1 MAEDINKLISDLKK
15 LQKEYTTL
23 TTKKAPLFDTS
34 EVENVKNAIEAIS
47 TSIEKAKEEALRLE
61 SGFNG
66 VYGELQGILSE
77 LSATESATNK
87 VTKAFRGVSNITRD
101 LRNDQNDLYEL
112 TLKDLKKR
120 QEKLKDLN
128 AEVKY
133 QADIVAQKYKGNKA
147 EQTGLLYGKD
157 GRMLNEGALKVRAL
171 SLGMTVKQLKN
182 DAAILTGKKEEF
194 KALTDANIE
203 IEKRIKKEEQIN
215 ELMGLGGAAV
225 EAVGGAL
232 DKLGMGGLKNALGLN
247 EVQDEM
253 RSIAKK
259 RLKEIKEG
267 LKEGEKA
274 TLSFSDKMKVL
285 KGGVKKAGEQLIQNL
300 KDPLAIA
307 GFLATQLIDALMSVD
322 KQTGELAKNF
332 GISYDQALGIKSEL
346 TSAANQSYL
355 LNINSK
361 GLVES
366 FITLNNVFGT
376 FAQINEQVLE
386 DFSRLTNE
394 AFISGEAATFLYKTT
409 LLTGKGLEESTKEF
423 LGQATA
429 LAAQNGLALNQKQI
443 LESVKNISTA
453 TLLQLQGQPE
463 ALAEAVVNAK
473 ALGLSLDKVE
483 QIASSL
489 LNFESSI
496 SNEIE
501 AELLTG
507 KQLNLERARLAA
519 LNGDI
524 ATVAEEIAGQIGT
537 AADFTKMNVIQ
548 QEALA
553 KSVGMTR
560 DDLAKSLMEREA
572 MAKLSDQEGK
582 TAQERFNNL
591 VKEVG
596 LEEAKKR
603 LGDEQ
608 LANLYGQQNTQEKF
622 AAAVEKLK
630 EIFVS
635 IATPILQIISP
646 FMDLVTTILPAVN
659 FLLQP
664 ILGTIK
670 FIGESFQFF
679 VGGVKEAFSYLSF
692 IGDLVSP
699 IYESI
704 KGMVENSTVLSTT
717 FEVIGGIL
725 KFIVGMLTTA
735 YLIEQGRLLISK
747 LTNKE
752 KKVGLIFSLREKA
765 ATVANFLLEIG
776 KAAITAFTSVA
787 KIPIIGPAL
796 GIAAAAG
803 AAALGYSYLKGNDV
817 MSPGDG
823 SGYGKRTLMGPEGAI
838 ALNNK
843 DTVIAGTNLFDGG
856 KEKMEASQNNNISI
870 NITPLIERMSAVEN
884 VLIQILNK
892 EGDVY
897 IDGAKV
903 GKTVALATSR
913 LG

>member
-15 LQKEYTTL
+15 LQKEYTAL
-23 TTKKAPLFDTS
+23 TSKKAPLFDTS
-34 EVENVKNAIEAIS
+34 NVENTKNAIESIS

-66 VYGELQGILSE
+66 VYGEIQGIVSE
-77 LSATESATNK
+77 LSSTESATKK
-87 VTKAFRGVSNITRD
+87 VEKAFKGISSITRD
-101 LRNDQNDLYEL
+101 LRNDQNGLYQL
-112 TLKDLKKR
+112 SLKDLKKR
-120 QEKLKDLN
+120 QEKLRDLD
-128 AEVKY
+128 AEARY
-133 QADIVAQKYKGNKA
+133 QADIVAQRYEGTKA
-147 EQTGLLYGKD
+147 QQTGLLYGKD
-157 GRMLNEGALKVRAL
+157 NKILNEGALKVRAK
-171 SLGMTVKQLKN
+171 SLGITVKQLEN
-182 DAAILTGKKEEF
+182 DAAILVGKKEEF
-194 KALTDANIE
+194 KALTDVNIE
-203 IEKRIKKEEQIN
+203 LEKRIKKEEQIN

-232 DKLGMGGLKNALGLN
+232 DKLGMSSLKNALGLN

-253 RSIAKK
+253 RSIAEE

-267 LKEGEKA
+267 LGEGEEA
-274 TLSFSDKMKVL
+274 TLSFGDKMKVL
-285 KGGVKKAGEQLIQNL
+285 KGGIKEAGKQLIQNL

-307 GFLATQLIDALMSVD
+307 GFLATQLIDALMAVD
-322 KQTGELAKNF
+322 KQSGALAKNF
-332 GISYDQALGIKSEL
+332 GISYDQALALNSEL
-346 TSAANQSYL
+346 NTTANLSGE
-355 LNINSK
+355 LNVTTAN
-361 GLVES
+361 LVES
-366 FITLNNVFGT
+366 FTALNNKYGT
-376 FAQINEQVLE
+376 FASLNSKTLT
-386 DFSRLTNE
+386 DFTKLTKQAYLSND
-394 AFISGEAATFLYKTT
+394 AALALQDTTF
-409 LLTGKGLEESTKEF
+409 LTGKGLEESTEEF
-423 LGQATA
+423 LGQSAA

-443 LESVKNISTA
+443 LESVKDISTA

-496 SNEIE
+496 SAEIE

-524 ATVAEEIAGQIGT
+524 ATVAEEIAKQVGT
-537 AADFTKMNVIQ
+537 AAEFTEMNVIQ

-630 EIFVS
+630 EVFVS
-635 IATPILQIISP
+635 LATPILQIISP
-646 FMDLVTTILPAVN
+646 FVDLITTILPAVN

-664 ILGTIK
+664 IIFVFKTIGDAVQGFTSLIK
-670 FIGESFQFF
+670 GDLQEGM
-679 VGGVKEAFSYLSF
+679 GGVLQIAQ
-692 IGDLVSP
+692 
-699 IYESI
+699 SI
-704 KGMVENSTVLSTT
+704 A
-717 FEVIGGIL
+717 VIWGGIVLGAKLLGKETL
-725 KFIVGMLTTA
+725 KNITLQSTLGNLLKADFWKSIGVAIARAWGAIVGFLGPFG
-735 YLIEQGRLLISK
+735 IP
-747 LTNKE
+747 
-752 KKVGLIFSLREKA
+752 
-765 ATVANFLLEIG
+765 VAI
-776 KAAITAFTSVA
+776 
-787 KIPIIGPAL
+787 
-796 GIAAAAG
+796 AAG
-803 AAALGYSYLKGNDV
+803 AGLVGLASKWFSKGDDV

-856 KEKMEASQNNNISI
+856 KEKMEAPQNNNISI
-870 NITPLIERMSAVEN
+870 DISPLVERMSAVEN

-897 IDGAKV
+897 MDGAKV
-903 GKTVALATSR
+903 GKSLTLATSKV
-913 LG
+913 G

>member
-15 LQKEYTTL
+15 LQKEYTAL
-23 TTKKAPLFDTS
+23 TSKKAPLFDTS
-34 EVENVKNAIEAIS
+34 NVENTKNAIESIS

-66 VYGELQGILSE
+66 VYGEIQGIVSE
-77 LSATESATNK
+77 LSSTESATKK
-87 VTKAFRGVSNITRD
+87 VEKAFKGISSITRD
-101 LRNDQNDLYEL
+101 LRNDQNGLYQL
-112 TLKDLKKR
+112 SLKDLKKR
-120 QEKLKDLN
+120 QEKLRDLD
-128 AEVKY
+128 AEARY
-133 QADIVAQKYKGNKA
+133 QADIVAQRYEGTKA
-147 EQTGLLYGKD
+147 QQTGLLYGKD
-157 GRMLNEGALKVRAL
+157 NKILNEGALKVRAK
-171 SLGMTVKQLKN
+171 SLGITVKQLEN
-182 DAAILTGKKEEF
+182 DAAILVGKKEEF
-194 KALTDANIE
+194 KALTDVNIE
-203 IEKRIKKEEQIN
+203 LEKRIKKEEQIN

-232 DKLGMGGLKNALGLN
+232 DKLGMSSLKNALGLN

-253 RSIAKK
+253 RSIAEE

-267 LKEGEKA
+267 LGEGEKA
-274 TLSFSDKMKVL
+274 TLSFGDKMKVL
-285 KGGVKKAGEQLIQNL
+285 KGGIKEAGKQLIQNL

-307 GFLATQLIDALMSVD
+307 GFLATQLIDALMAVD
-322 KQTGELAKNF
+322 KQSGALAKNF
-332 GISYDQALGIKSEL
+332 GISYDQALALNSEL
-346 TSAANQSYL
+346 NTTANLSGE
-355 LNINSK
+355 LNVTTAN
-361 GLVES
+361 LVES
-366 FITLNNVFGT
+366 FTALNNKYGT
-376 FAQINEQVLE
+376 FATLNSKTLT
-386 DFSRLTNE
+386 DFTKLTKQAYLSND
-394 AFISGEAATFLYKTT
+394 AALALQDTTF
-409 LLTGKGLEESTKEF
+409 LTGKGLEESTEEF
-423 LGQATA
+423 LGQSAA

-443 LESVKNISTA
+443 LESVKDISTA

-489 LNFESSI
+489 LDFENSI
-496 SNEIE
+496 SAEIE

-524 ATVAEEIAGQIGT
+524 ATVAEEIAKQVGT
-537 AADFTKMNVIQ
+537 AAEFTEMNVIQ

-553 KSVGMTR
+553 KSVGLTR

-630 EIFVS
+630 EVFVS
-635 IATPILQIISP
+635 LATPILQIISP
-646 FMDLVTTILPAVN
+646 FVDLITTILPAVN

-664 ILGTIK
+664 IIFVFKTIGDAVQGFTSLIK
-670 FIGESFQFF
+670 GDLQEGM
-679 VGGVKEAFSYLSF
+679 GGVLQIAQ
-692 IGDLVSP
+692 
-699 IYESI
+699 SI
-704 KGMVENSTVLSTT
+704 A
-717 FEVIGGIL
+717 VIWGGIVLGAKLLGKETL
-725 KFIVGMLTTA
+725 KNITLQSTLGNLLKADFWKSIGVAIARAWGAIVGFLGPFG
-735 YLIEQGRLLISK
+735 IP
-747 LTNKE
+747 
-752 KKVGLIFSLREKA
+752 
-765 ATVANFLLEIG
+765 VAI
-776 KAAITAFTSVA
+776 
-787 KIPIIGPAL
+787 
-796 GIAAAAG
+796 AAG
-803 AAALGYSYLKGNDV
+803 AGLVGLASKWFSKGDDV

-856 KEKMEASQNNNISI
+856 KEKMEAPQNNNISI
-870 NITPLIERMSAVEN
+870 DISPLVERMSAVEN

-897 IDGAKV
+897 MDGAKV
-903 GKTVALATSR
+903 GKSLALATSKV
-913 LG
+913 G

>member
-1 MAEDINKLISDLKK
+1 MGVLSAGI
-15 LQKEYTTL
+15 
-23 TTKKAPLFDTS
+23 
-34 EVENVKNAIEAIS
+34 
-47 TSIEKAKEEALRLE
+47 EEA
-61 SGFNG
+61 G
-66 VYGELQGILSE
+66 
-77 LSATESATNK
+77 
-87 VTKAFRGVSNITRD
+87 
-101 LRNDQNDLYEL
+101 
-112 TLKDLKKR
+112 
-120 QEKLKDLN
+120 
-128 AEVKY
+128 
-133 QADIVAQKYKGNKA
+133 
-147 EQTGLLYGKD
+147 
-157 GRMLNEGALKVRAL
+157 
-171 SLGMTVKQLKN
+171 KQL
-182 DAAILTGKKEEF
+182 
-194 KALTDANIE
+194 
-203 IEKRIKKEEQIN
+203 IK
-215 ELMGLGGAAV
+215 
-225 EAVGGAL
+225 
-232 DKLGMGGLKNALGLN
+232 
-247 EVQDEM
+247 
-253 RSIAKK
+253 
-259 RLKEIKEG
+259 
-267 LKEGEKA
+267 
-274 TLSFSDKMKVL
+274 
-285 KGGVKKAGEQLIQNL
+285 NL
-300 KDPLAIA
+300 KDPLAIVS
-307 GFLATQLIDALMSVD
+307 FLVTQLVDALKAVD
-322 KQTGELAKNF
+322 KQSGALAKNF
-332 GISYDQALGIKSEL
+332 GISYDQALALNSEL
-346 TSAANQSYL
+346 NTTANLSGE
-355 LNINSK
+355 LNVTTAN
-361 GLVES
+361 LVES
-366 FITLNNVFGT
+366 FTELNNRYGT
-376 FAQINEQVLE
+376 FATLNSKTLT
-386 DFSRLTNE
+386 DFTKLTKQAYLSND
-394 AFISGEAATFLYKTT
+394 AALALQDTTF
-409 LLTGKGLEESTKEF
+409 LTGKGLEESTEEF
-423 LGQATA
+423 LGQSAA

-473 ALGLSLDKVE
+473 SLGLSLDKVE

-489 LNFESSI
+489 LNFENSI
-496 SNEIE
+496 SAEME

-537 AADFTKMNVIQ
+537 AAEFTEMNVIQ
-548 QEALA
+548 QDALA

-622 AAAVEKLK
+622 AAATEQLK

-635 IATPILQIISP
+635 IATPMLQIISP

-717 FEVIGGIL
+717 FEVIGGTL

-765 ATVANFLLEIG
+765 LTVANFLLQIG

-787 KIPIIGPAL
+787 NIPIIGPAL

-803 AAALGYSYLKGNDV
+803 AAALGYSYLKGDDV

-856 KEKMEASQNNNISI
+856 KEKMEAPQNNNISI
-870 NITPLIERMSAVEN
+870 DISPLVERMSAVEN

-897 IDGAKV
+897 MDGAKV
-903 GKTVALATSR
+903 GKSLTLATSKV
-913 LG
+913 G